1 MAMAVFPKRQT
12 LQIFR
17 VPISQLVK
25 GLFIEILVWLPDYE
39 QIEEA
44 CSCTRKSFDVTE
56 QLNFSQ
62 HLTAIVPENES
73 LVFIFFV
80 RAGIRTHDRQLLCCE
95 PARKSSASA
104 SVSKKFPS
112 SNENFRHGNVNKQII
127 KKSTFMSKSIFFC

>member
-39 QIEEA
+39 QSEEA

-73 LVFIFFV
+73 LVWKKNLVFKN
-80 RAGIRTHDRQLLCCE
+80 
-95 PARKSSASA
+95 RKLSL
-104 SVSKKFPS
+104 KQKL
-112 SNENFRHGNVNKQII
+112 GYNKQALRI
-127 KKSTFMSKSIFFC
+127 